1 MTAPTIDC
9 VIVGGGVAGLWTR
22 WALSHAGYDVLL
34 VERDALGALQTTASQ
49 GILHRGVKYAL
60 SPAAAEAGR
69 TLEAARMLWERAL
82 LGEGGPD
89 LRNVER
95 TASRMHLWT
104 RPGLMGALTGTAAS
118 LAMRSGVRRLE
129 AGEARPE
136 AFTSAPRGVSLWEVE
151 EEALVPSSLV
161 RTLAAQSGG
170 PIRKGEVF
178 SATPREGGGVTLSIR
193 LAEGEKQVDARVVI
207 LAAGEGNELLVQAF
221 SDARLMQR
229 RPLHMVVGRGAPC
242 DVSGHCLNELSD
254 KPRLTVTTLR
264 GPYGVR
270 CWSLGG
276 DLAESGVDR
285 SHDEQIIAARRV
297 LNECL
302 GWLDTAAM
310 QLGTI
315 RVDRAEGLSPGG
327 KRPDSFVMRELG
339 DTLVIWPTKMA
350 LAPVLAEAVVER
362 VRARGLMGGS
372 LALKGSTTE
381 ECPIAN
387 DLPWWG
393 GVRWS

>member
-1 MTAPTIDC
+1 M
-9 VIVGGGVAGLWTR
+9 
-22 WALSHAGYDVLL
+22 LL
-34 VERDALGALQTTASQ
+34 VERDALGAVQTTASQ

-136 AFTSAPRGVSLWEVE
+136 VFTSAPRGVSLWEVE

-161 RTLAAQSGG
+161 RTLAAQPGG

-207 LAAGEGNELLVQAF
+207 LAAGEGNESLVQAF

-264 GPYGVR
+264 GPDGVR

-285 SHDEQIIAARRV
+285 SHDEQIMAARRV

-339 DTLVIWPTKMA
+339 DALVIWPTKMA

-362 VRARGLMGGS
+362 VRARGLMGES

-393 GVRWS
+393 GVQWS